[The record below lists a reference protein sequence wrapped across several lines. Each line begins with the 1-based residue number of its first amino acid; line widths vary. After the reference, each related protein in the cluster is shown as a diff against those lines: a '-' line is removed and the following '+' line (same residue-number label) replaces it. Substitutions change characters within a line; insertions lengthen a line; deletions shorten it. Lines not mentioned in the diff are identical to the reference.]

1 MEFPPTT
8 WFIFNAEEFETTR
21 PRAAADLCVE
31 VMAQVRPNGRIMD
44 HWRVSTG
51 GTALLKATMDMA
63 TIIPAVAALPK
74 CSIAYEMWPADIGI
88 RWNMT
93 TSPWIDVT
101 NLLAAN
107 EVTAVDETGQPVD
120 CATIIE
126 NLRALPAKS
135 INTASLR
142 WAVCIS
148 EDGQLEVQLQCLPGA
163 ANILTAKPL
172 FKRYI

>member
-8 WFIFNAEEFETTR
+8 WFIFDAGEFETAR
-21 PRAAADLCVE
+21 PRAAAELGIE
-31 VMAQVRPNGRIMD
+31 VMAQVRPNGRVMD

-51 GTALLKATMDMA
+51 GTALLKAAIDMA
-63 TIIPAVAALPK
+63 FIIPATAALPR
-74 CSIAYEMWPADIGI
+74 CSLAYEMWPADIGI
-88 RWNMT
+88 RRNMT
-93 TSPWIDVT
+93 TSAWIDVT
-101 NLLAAN
+101 TLLAAN
-107 EVTAVDETGQPVD
+107 EVTAMDETGQPVD

-126 NLRALPAKS
+126 KLQALPARS
-135 INTASLR
+135 VITASLR

-172 FKRYI
+172 LKRYI